1 MSADYDKYTCLE
13 VEYDDSRMPWA
24 ESKKAL
30 LERYGR
36 KYQGQELV
44 IRRIKT
50 DMPGWRSYMLLGRD
64 K

>member
-1 MSADYDKYTCLE
+1 MKTNYDKYTCLE

-24 ESKKAL
+24 ESKKML

-50 DMPGWRSYMLLGRD
+50 DTKGWRSYMLLGRA